1 MREILCF
8 GDSNT
13 WGYSPKSG
21 RRFPR
26 DARWTGVLQSRL
38 GSGYHVIEE
47 GQCGRT
53 TAWDDPV
60 EGGTRNGRA
69 YLAPCLESH
78 APLDLVILMLGTNDT
93 KKRFSLTAFDIGQCA
108 AGLVDL
114 IQSSTSGH
122 QGSAPKLI
130 LVAPPPLSAMT
141 AFADMFEDGA
151 EKSKKLGGIY
161 RDIASGRGCAFLDA
175 GEIVSTSPLD
185 GVHFEKAEHEKLG
198 QALARMVKELL

>member
-1 MREILCF
+1 MYEILCF

-13 WGYSPKSG
+13 WGYSPESG
-21 RRFPR
+21 GRFPR
-26 DARWTGVLQSRL
+26 DSRWTGVLQHTL
-38 GSGYHVIEE
+38 GSGYRVIEE

-93 KKRFSLTAFDIGQCA
+93 KKRFSLTAYDIGQCMA
-108 AGLVDL
+108 SLVDL
-114 IQSSTSGH
+114 VKTSRSGH
-122 QGSAPKLI
+122 DGGAPKLV
-130 LVAPPPLSAMT
+130 LVAPPPLSKMT

-161 RDIASGRGCAFLDA
+161 RDISAGRGCAFLDA
-175 GEIVSTSPLD
+175 GKIISTSPLD
-185 GVHFEKAEHEKLG
+185 GVHFEEAEHGKLG
-198 QALARMVKELL
+198 QALARMVKQL